1 MACTLVLALGGLTP
15 MLAGCQKSAPPAAPV
30 ADRQV
35 SALGRLEPQSMVRR
49 ITVPASL
56 SGDRVEKLLV
66 REAETVDRG
75 QSLAIL
81 SSQAT
86 LEAALV
92 EAKRQVDVSSS
103 KLAQVTAG
111 SQQGDIRA
119 QEYKV
124 QSLERQ
130 LAAEQRTQDQEV
142 AAARARADTARLE
155 AQRYEQL
162 YAQGGASVQ
171 DRDRYRTR
179 ATTTQAELSRTLENR
194 TGTES
199 RLRSDIAS
207 ARQTLASLKEV
218 RPEDVN
224 TARSDLRRAE
234 AARDR
239 AQRELDQATVRAPDR
254 GRILRITARAGERVG
269 ENGILEMADTDS
281 MIVTAEVY
289 QTDLARL
296 AIGQGATVTAD
307 GFQGSLRATL
317 AKILPQVQRQSTFAG
332 TPGENM
338 DQRVFEVRLELHPT
352 AEQRK
357 KLHVGTNLQ
366 VNVVFDPRPEAAGSP
381 AGKP

>member
-1 MACTLVLALGGLTP
+1 
-15 MLAGCQKSAPPAAPV
+15 
-30 ADRQV
+30 
-35 SALGRLEPQSMVRR
+35 
-49 ITVPASL
+49 
-56 SGDRVEKLLV
+56 
-66 REAETVDRG
+66 
-75 QSLAIL
+75 LAIL

>member
-30 ADRQV
+30 AARQV
-35 SALGRLEPQSMVRR
+35 SALGRLEPESMVRR

-56 SGDRVEKLLV
+56 NGDRVEKMLV
-66 REAETVDRG
+66 REAETVDRD
-75 QSLAIL
+75 QALAIL

-86 LEAALV
+86 LEAAVV
-92 EAKRQVDVSSS
+92 EAQRQVDVSKS
-103 KLAQVTAG
+103 KLAQVMAG
-111 SQQGDIRA
+111 NQQGEIRA

-130 LAAEQRTQDQEV
+130 LAAEQRTQNQEV

-179 ATTTQAELSRTLENR
+179 ATTTQAELSRALENR

-234 AARDR
+234 AAHDR
-239 AQRELDQATVRAPDR
+239 AQRELDLATVRAPDR
-254 GRILRITARAGERVG
+254 GRILRIYARAGERVG
-269 ENGILEMADTDS
+269 ENGILEMADTDT

-289 QTDLARL
+289 QTDLSKL
-296 AIGQGATVTAD
+296 SIGQGATITAD
-307 GFQGSLRATL
+307 GFQESLRASLTR
-317 AKILPQVQRQSTFAG
+317 ILPQVQRQSTFAG

-338 DQRVFEVRLELHPT
+338 DQRVFEVRLALHPT

-357 KLHVGTNLQ
+357 KLHMGTNLQ
-366 VNVVFDPRPEAAGSP
+366 VQVVFDPRPQA

>member
-30 ADRQV
+30 AARQV
-35 SALGRLEPQSMVRR
+35 SALGRLEPESMVRR

-56 SGDRVEKLLV
+56 SGDRVEKMLV
-66 REAETVDRG
+66 REAETVDRD
-75 QSLAIL
+75 QALAIL

-86 LEAALV
+86 LEAAVV
-92 EAKRQVDVSSS
+92 EAQRQVDVSQS
-103 KLAQVTAG
+103 KLAQVMAG
-111 SQQGDIRA
+111 NQQGEIRA

-179 ATTTQAELSRTLENR
+179 ATTTQAELSRALENR

-234 AARDR
+234 AAHDR
-239 AQRELDQATVRAPDR
+239 AQRELDLATVRAPDR
-254 GRILRITARAGERVG
+254 GRILRIYARAGERVG
-269 ENGILEMADTDS
+269 ENGILEMADTDT

-289 QTDLARL
+289 QTDLSKL
-296 AIGQGATVTAD
+296 SIGQGATVTAD
-307 GFQGSLRATL
+307 GFQESLRASLTR
-317 AKILPQVQRQSTFAG
+317 ILPQVQRQSTFAG

-338 DQRVFEVRLELHPT
+338 DQRVFEVRLALHPT

-357 KLHVGTNLQ
+357 KLHMGTNLQ
-366 VNVVFDPRPEAAGSP
+366 VQVVFDPRPQA

>member
-1 MACTLVLALGGLTP
+1 MAGN
-15 MLAGCQKSAPPAAPV
+15 
-30 ADRQV
+30 
-35 SALGRLEPQSMVRR
+35 
-49 ITVPASL
+49 
-56 SGDRVEKLLV
+56 
-66 REAETVDRG
+66 
-75 QSLAIL
+75 
-81 SSQAT
+81 
-86 LEAALV
+86 
-92 EAKRQVDVSSS
+92 
-103 KLAQVTAG
+103 
-111 SQQGDIRA
+111 QQGEIRA

-130 LAAEQRTQDQEV
+130 LAAEQRTQNQEV

-179 ATTTQAELSRTLENR
+179 ATTTQAELSRALENR

-234 AARDR
+234 AAHDR
-239 AQRELDQATVRAPDR
+239 AQRELDLATVRAPDR
-254 GRILRITARAGERVG
+254 GRILRIYARAGERVG
-269 ENGILEMADTDS
+269 ENGILEMADTDT

-289 QTDLARL
+289 QTDLSKL
-296 AIGQGATVTAD
+296 SIGQGATITAD
-307 GFQGSLRATL
+307 GFQESLRASLTR
-317 AKILPQVQRQSTFAG
+317 ILPQVQRQSTFAG

-338 DQRVFEVRLELHPT
+338 DQRVFEVRLALHPT
-352 AEQRK
+352 AEQSK
-357 KLHVGTNLQ
+357 KLHMVTNLQ

-381 AGKP
+381 VGKP

>member
-1 MACTLVLALGGLTP
+1 MLALGGLP
-15 MLAGCQKSAPPAAPV
+15 VVLAGCQKPAPPAAPV
-30 ADRQV
+30 ASRQV
-35 SALGRLEPQSMVRR
+35 SALGRLEPQSQVRR

-66 REAETVDRG
+66 REAETVDRN
-75 QSLAIL
+75 QALAIL
-81 SSQAT
+81 SSQAI
-86 LEAALV
+86 LDAALV
-92 EAKRQVDVSSS
+92 EAKRQVDVNSS
-103 KLAQVTAG
+103 KLAQVAAG
-111 SQQGDIRA
+111 NQQGDIRA

-130 LAAEQRTQDQEV
+130 LAAERRTQDQEV
-142 AAARARADTARLE
+142 AAARAKSDTARLE

-179 ATTTQAELSRTLENR
+179 ATTTQAELSRALENQA
-194 TGTES
+194 GTES

-207 ARQTLASLKEV
+207 ARQTLASLQEV

-224 TARSDLRRAE
+224 TARSNLRRAE

-254 GRILRITARAGERVG
+254 GRILRIWARAGERVG
-269 ENGILEMADTDS
+269 ENGILEMADTDT
-281 MIVTAEVY
+281 MMVTAEVY
-289 QTDLARL
+289 QTDLGKLRV
-296 AIGQGATVTAD
+296 GQGATVSAD
-307 GFQGSLRATL
+307 GFPGTLRASL

-357 KLHVGTNLQ
+357 KLHVRTNLQ
-366 VNVVFDPRPEAAGSP
+366 VNVVFDPRPQQAAGGS
-381 AGKP
+381 AKGS